1 MGASHDESQQLAVM
15 IVDDDMD
22 IRESIA
28 EVLQDEGYIAYVAAN
43 GKEAIEQL
51 TLEVDEPMPIVILLD
66 MMMPVMDGRAFIKE
80 TREMKQLAGIPI
92 VVFSAHADLREA
104 ALELGVA
111 GCLKKPLRREQLVE
125 TVAGFKTSVEVSSGN
140 A

>member
-1 MGASHDESQQLAVM
+1 M

-22 IRESIA
+22 IREAVA
-28 EVLQDEGYIAYVAAN
+28 EVLQDAGYIAYVAAN

-66 MMMPVMDGRAFIKE
+66 LMMPVMDGRSFVAE
-80 TREMKQLAGIPI
+80 ARRMQALAGIPI
-92 VVFSAHADLREA
+92 VIFSAHGDSREA
-104 ALELGVA
+104 ARELGVA
-111 GCLKKPLRREQLVE
+111 GCLRKPLRREQLLE
-125 TVAGFKTSVEVSSGN
+125 AVAGFKTSVEVSSGT